1 MVKRLAL
8 AFFLCALVALLP
20 GAAAAS
26 ASQVNLIVGLQPG
39 LGGAE
44 RADVRRDADV
54 RFDQRL
60 LLPRAELVS
69 VDASRAAQALRDLR
83 ADPDVKFAERDRVI
97 RAFSDDEYFSLQW
110 ALDESNALANIRAVP
125 AWTRALGAGAVI
137 AVLDNGVQL
146 NHPDLVN
153 QIYAN
158 AGESG
163 AGRESNGLDDDGNGF
178 VDDWRGWDWIGSDN
192 NPSAVSDSHGTHVA
206 GTAAAQRDNVIGVAG
221 VAPSAKLLALRVLN
235 GRTGVVSDLISAIV
249 YSGRLGVKVANMSL
263 GGDELSI
270 SLRSAIDRYPNTL
283 FVAAAG
289 NDGLDLDLPGNV
301 SSPCEEEAANLI
313 CVASSTS
320 LAVPAPSSNYGASA
334 VDLFAP
340 GELIISTVIG
350 GYGNMSG
357 TSMASPQ
364 VAGAAALLASAEPS
378 LTGAQMRTRLIESAA
393 ARESMR
399 LKVVT
404 NGQLDAN
411 NALLLGADDD
421 GDGVLNT
428 ADNCPTVANANQV
441 DADGDG
447 AGDACDSTPNGP
459 DVDVD
464 GVGELVDN
472 CDTVANQSQS
482 DRDKNGRGDL
492 CDVPAVTGKNRVA
505 GKLWKLT
512 AGVSEKTTLRAKLQ
526 RRSGGVY
533 RTSAYFSKA
542 SVRSAIFKQRL
553 RSSYYQV
560 VVSATNSYGKASL
573 TLRFRVK

>member
-8 AFFLCALVALLP
+8 SLFAAALITLLP
-20 GAAAAS
+20 AAASAS

-39 LGGAE
+39 VGGAE
-44 RADVRRDADV
+44 RAEVRREADV

-69 VDASRAAQALRDLR
+69 VDASRAAQALSDLR
-83 ADPDVKFAERDRVI
+83 ADPDVAFAERDRVI
-97 RAFSDDEYFSLQW
+97 SAFSDDEYFSRQW

-125 AWTRALGAGAVI
+125 AWTSALGAGVVI

-146 NHPDLVN
+146 DHPDLAN

-178 VDDWRGWDWIGSDN
+178 VDDWRGWDWVGGDN
-192 NPSAVSDSHGTHVA
+192 NPGAGTDSHGTHVA

-221 VAPSAKLLALRVLN
+221 VAPSAKLLALRVL
-235 GRTGVVSDLISAIV
+235 GGSTGVLSDLVSAIA

-263 GGDELSI
+263 GGEALSV
-270 SLRSAIDRYPNTL
+270 SLRSAIERYPNTL

-289 NDGLDLDLPGNV
+289 NDGIDLDLPGNV
-301 SSPCEEEAANLI
+301 SSPCEEESANVL
-313 CVASSTS
+313 CVASSTR
-320 LAVPAPSSNYGASA
+320 LAVPASSSNYGAAA
-334 VDLFAP
+334 VDIFAP
-340 GELIISTVIG
+340 GESIASTVIG
-350 GYGNMSG
+350 GYGEMSG
-357 TSMASPQ
+357 TSMATPQ

-393 ARESMR
+393 ARDSMR
-399 LKVVT
+399 LKVVA
-404 NGQLDAN
+404 NGQLDAYG
-411 NALLLGADDD
+411 ALLFGADDD

-428 ADNCPTVANANQV
+428 ADNCPTVANANQA
-441 DADGDG
+441 DADRDG
-447 AGDACDSTPNGP
+447 AGDSCDSTPNGP
-459 DVDVD
+459 DVDGD

-472 CDTVANQSQS
+472 CDKVANANQA
-482 DRDKNGRGDL
+482 DRDRNGRGDL
-492 CDVPAVTGKNRVA
+492 CDVPGVTGKNRVA

-512 AGVSEKTTLRAKLQ
+512 AGATEKTTIRAKLQ
-526 RRSGGVY
+526 RRIRGGY
-533 RTSAYFSKA
+533 RTSAYFRKT
-542 SVRSAIFKQRL
+542 SVRSAIFKKRL

-560 VVSATNSYGKASL
+560 VVSATNSYGKGSR
-573 TLRFRVK
+573 TLRFRIK

>member
-8 AFFLCALVALLP
+8 ALLACVLVALLP
-20 GAAAAS
+20 GAAAAA
-26 ASQVNLIVGLQPG
+26 ASQVNLIVGVQPG
-39 LGGAE
+39 VGSAE
-44 RADVRRDADV
+44 RVEIRRDADV

-69 VDASRAAQALRDLR
+69 VDSAAAAQALRDLR
-83 ADPDVKFAERDRVI
+83 SDPDVEFAERDRVI
-97 RAFSDDEYFSLQW
+97 RAFSDDEYFSRQW

-146 NHPDLVN
+146 DHPDLAN

-158 AGESG
+158 AGEGG
-163 AGRESNGLDDDGNGF
+163 AGRESNGIDDDGNGF
-178 VDDWRGWDWIGSDN
+178 VDDWRGWDWVGSDN

-221 VAPSAKLLALRVLN
+221 VAPSAKLLALRVLD
-235 GRTGVVSDLISAIV
+235 GPTGVLSDLISAIA

-263 GGDELSI
+263 GGDEMSA
-270 SLRSAIDRYPNTL
+270 SLRSAIESYPNTL

-289 NDGLDLDLPGNV
+289 NDGIDLDLPGNA
-301 SSPCEEEAANLI
+301 SSPCEEEATNLI

-320 LAVPAPSSNYGASA
+320 LAAPASSSNYGASA

-340 GELIISTVIG
+340 GDLIASTVIG

-364 VAGAAALLASAEPS
+364 VAGAAALLISAEPS
-378 LTGAQMRTRLIESAA
+378 LTGAQLRTRLIESAA
-393 ARESMR
+393 ARDSMR
-399 LKVVT
+399 LKVVA
-404 NGQLDAN
+404 NGQLDAYG
-411 NALLLGADDD
+411 ALLLGADDD

-428 ADNCPTVANANQV
+428 ADNCPTVANANQ
-441 DADGDG
+441 A
-447 AGDACDSTPNGP
+447 
-459 DVDVD
+459 
-464 GVGELVDN
+464 
-472 CDTVANQSQS
+472 

-492 CDVPAVTGKNRVA
+492 CDVPGVTGKNRVV
-505 GKLWKLT
+505 GKLWTLT

-526 RRSGGVY
+526 RRISGVY

-542 SVRSAIFKQRL
+542 SVTYAVFKKRL

-560 VVSATNSYGKASL
+560 VVSATNSYGKGSV
-573 TLRFRVK
+573 TLRFRIK

>member
-1 MVKRLAL
+1 MVKRLASSL
-8 AFFLCALVALLP
+8 F
-20 GAAAAS
+20 AAALITFLPAVASAS

-39 LGGAE
+39 VGSAE
-44 RADVRRDADV
+44 RVEIRRDAGV

-69 VDASRAAQALRDLR
+69 VDSAAAAQALRDLR
-83 ADPDVKFAERDRVI
+83 SDRDVEFAERDRVI

-110 ALDESNALANIRAVP
+110 ALEESSALADIRAVP
-125 AWTRALGAGAVI
+125 AWTRALGAGVAI

-153 QIYAN
+153 QLYAN
-158 AGESG
+158 AGEGG
-163 AGRESNGLDDDGNGF
+163 AGRESNGIDDDGNGF
-178 VDDWRGWDWIGSDN
+178 ADDWRGWDWVGSDN
-192 NPSAVSDSHGTHVA
+192 NPSAVSNSHGTHVA

-221 VAPSAKLLALRVLN
+221 VAPGAKLLALRVLD
-235 GRTGVVSDLISAIV
+235 GRTGFLSDLVSAIA

-263 GGDELSI
+263 GGDEMSV
-270 SLRSAIDRYPNTL
+270 SLRSAIESYPNTL

-289 NDGLDLDLPGNV
+289 NDGIDLDLPGNA
-301 SSPCEEEAANLI
+301 SSPCEEEATNLI

-320 LAVPAPSSNYGASA
+320 LAAPASRSNYGASA

-340 GELIISTVIG
+340 GELITSTVID
-350 GYGNMSG
+350 GYGEMSG

-399 LKVVT
+399 LKVVA
-404 NGQLDAN
+404 NGQLDAY

-421 GDGVLNT
+421 GDGALNT
-428 ADNCPTVANANQV
+428 ADNCPTIANANQA
-441 DADGDG
+441 DADRDG
-447 AGDACDSTPNGP
+447 AGDACDSKPNGP
-459 DVDVD
+459 DVDGD

-472 CDTVANQSQS
+472 CGAVANQSQA

-492 CDVPAVTGKNRVA
+492 CDVPGVIGKNRVA
-505 GKLWKLT
+505 GTLWTLT
-512 AGVSEKTTLRAKLQ
+512 AGASERTTLRAKLQ
-526 RRSGGVY
+526 RRIRGVY
-533 RTSAYFSKA
+533 RTSAYFSKS
-542 SVRSAIFKQRL
+542 SVRSAVFKKRL

-560 VVSATNSYGKASL
+560 VVSATNSYGKGSV
-573 TLRFRVK
+573 TLRFRIK

>member
-1 MVKRLAL
+1 MVKRLVL
-8 AFFLCALVALLP
+8 AFSLCALVALLP
-20 GAAAAS
+20 GVAAAS

-83 ADPDVKFAERDRVI
+83 ADPDVEFAERDRVI

-110 ALDESNALANIRAVP
+110 ALEESNALADIRAVP

-153 QIYAN
+153 QLYAN

-163 AGRESNGLDDDGNGF
+163 AGRESNGIDDDGNGF
-178 VDDWRGWDWIGSDN
+178 ADDSRGWDWVDSDD
-192 NPSAVSDSHGTHVA
+192 NPSAVSNSHGTHVA

-221 VAPSAKLLALRVLN
+221 VAPGAKLLALRVLD
-235 GRTGVVSDLISAIV
+235 GRTGFLSDLISAIA

-263 GGDELSI
+263 GGDEMSS
-270 SLRSAIDRYPNTL
+270 SLRSAIERYPSTL

-289 NDGLDLDLPGNV
+289 NDGIDLDLPGNV
-301 SSPCEEEAANLI
+301 SSPCEEEATNLI
-313 CVASSTS
+313 CVASSTR
-320 LAVPAPSSNYGASA
+320 LAVPASDSNYGSSA
-334 VDLFAP
+334 VDIFAP
-340 GELIISTVIG
+340 GESIASTVIDD
-350 GYGNMSG
+350 YDYMSG
-357 TSMASPQ
+357 TSMAAPQ

-393 ARESMR
+393 ARDSMR
-399 LKVVT
+399 LKVVA
-404 NGQLDAN
+404 NGQLDAY

-421 GDGVLNT
+421 RDGVLNT

-459 DVDVD
+459 DVDGD

-472 CDTVANQSQS
+472 CGAVANQSQS
-482 DRDKNGRGDL
+482 DRDANGRGDL

-542 SVRSAIFKQRL
+542 SVRSAVFKQRL